1 VALHPSVSE
10 IEGAIVVDSKY
21 SPPTDVDVD
30 VDALPVGDGPP
41 APLLPDVLV
50 PEDEV
55 VVPDPDVVDARDESG
70 AMATQAKEGL
80 PLVSAMVVRYWPVA
94 QIGSVMQ

>member
-70 AMATQAKEGL
+70 AMEGL